1 MSYMIR
7 SWNTKRRREIVEP
20 KQDAVSQH
28 VAESNIVSLVLV
40 IYSVAALSPSPS
52 TSTACIGR

>member
-20 KQDAVSQH
+20 KQDAVSQY
-28 VAESNIVSLVLV
+28 VAESNIVSVW
-40 IYSVAALSPSPS
+40 
-52 TSTACIGR
+52 

>member
-40 IYSVAALSPSPS
+40 IYSVAALSPSRVLPM
-52 TSTACIGR
+52 CR